1 MKKTLLSLIFMMTAA
16 GIYAQ
21 VDSLLFSNGN
31 YIVGE
36 LKGMDRGVLTIETDY
51 SDDDFTIEWDGI
63 KELYTTSHF
72 LVTLS
77 DGTRLNGRLE
87 SSEQGRINIITEDE
101 GTIDT
106 ESSEIVFLK
115 SVDKGFL
122 DRVYANIDI
131 GLDLAK
137 ANSFRQFS
145 TRSSMG
151 YLAERWSDDIYFN
164 TLYSEQDETDPIH
177 RTEGGT
183 SFKFYLPSDWFIPAS
198 VIFLSNTEQKLDL
211 RTTANIGIGK
221 YIIHTN
227 KTYWGFSV
235 GANYNNENYST
246 DADDRNSMEGSFGT
260 ELNMYDI
267 GDLNLLTRIIAY
279 PSFTESGRW
288 RSDFN
293 FDMKYDLPMDFY
305 VKLGFTLNYD
315 NRPVEGASEIDYVF
329 HTGFGWEW

>member
-1 MKKTLLSLIFMMTAA
+1 
-16 GIYAQ
+16 
-21 VDSLLFSNGN
+21 
-31 YIVGE
+31 
-36 LKGMDRGVLTIETDY
+36 MDRGVLTIETDY